1 MTEANLRPSCPSYQ
15 FLHKLGE
22 VCTPEFQEKTAIHF
36 STLGAIY
43 IVHSSTRH
51 VHKLMK
57 SHLYTYLS
65 SERHLALV
73 LPSSVAESDGLC
85 TQFEEKQL
93 CILVA

>member
-1 MTEANLRPSCPSYQ
+1 MTKANLRPSCPSYQ

-22 VCTPEFQEKTAIHF
+22 VCTQFQEKTAIHF

-43 IVHSSTRH
+43 IVHSSMRH
-51 VHKLMK
+51 VHNLMK

-65 SERHLALV
+65 SEGRLALV